1 MEWSII
7 GTGIAIGLAV
17 AAPIGPINL
26 LCIQRSLQLGFLA
39 GLTTGVGAV
48 LGDGLFAV
56 VSAFGITWIADLI
69 AGNRFWLQ
77 SIGGAA
83 LVIMGLKTMVA
94 KPAAAPAGL
103 NRKWLHHGGLIGT
116 TFLLTVT
123 NPATL
128 FGFVVIF
135 SGLTGLMTLAGDG
148 VKTAQLVGAVMAGSF
163 LWWLVLSRV
172 ASHFKSRISERGLT
186 LINRISGF
194 VILAFGVVV
203 LADVAVKNLL

>member
-69 AGNRFWLQ
+69 TGNRVWLQ
-77 SIGGAA
+77 SIGGVA

-94 KPAAAPAGL
+94 RPAAAPASL

-148 VKTAQLVGAVMAGSF
+148 LKTAQLVGAVMAGSF
-163 LWWLVLSRV
+163 LWWLVLSRA

-194 VILAFGVVV
+194 VILAFGVAV
-203 LADVAVKNLL
+203 LADVLTKNLL

>member
-1 MEWSII
+1 MEWGLI

-26 LCIQRSLQLGFLA
+26 LCIQRSLQFGFLA
-39 GLTTGVGAV
+39 GLATGTGAV
-48 LGDGLFAV
+48 LGDGLFAI

-69 AGNRFWLQ
+69 AGNKVWLQ
-77 SIGGAA
+77 SIGGVA
-83 LVIMGLKTMVA
+83 LVIMGLRTMVM
-94 KPAAAPAGL
+94 APASAPADL
-103 NRKWLHHGGLIGT
+103 NHKWLHHGGLIGT

-135 SGLTGLMTLAGDG
+135 SGISGLMALAGEPG
-148 VKTAQLVGAVMAGSF
+148 KTAQLVGAVMAGSF
-163 LWWLVLSRV
+163 LWWLLLSRA
-172 ASHFKSRISERGLT
+172 ASHFKSRISGRGLS

-194 VILAFGVVV
+194 VILAFGLVV
-203 LADVAVKNLL
+203 LADALGSRLL